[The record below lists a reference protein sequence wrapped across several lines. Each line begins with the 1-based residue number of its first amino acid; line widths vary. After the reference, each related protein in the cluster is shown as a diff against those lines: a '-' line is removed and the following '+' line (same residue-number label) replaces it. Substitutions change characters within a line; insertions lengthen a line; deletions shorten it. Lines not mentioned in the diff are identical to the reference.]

1 MHVVGEYAAA
11 EVFLEI
17 VNKPINHKLSYKSAK
32 KCVYRVGRACM
43 CTERTKSSQTRL
55 WVDIYSLCM
64 LQLCM
69 VFAIFTIANLT
80 LRESEYS

>member
-32 KCVYRVGRACM
+32 KVR
-43 CTERTKSSQTRL
+43 
-55 WVDIYSLCM
+55 I
-64 LQLCM
+64 
-69 VFAIFTIANLT
+69 
-80 LRESEYS
+80 